1 LLRAVCY
8 IDFNQISPKEQSMSA
23 LPSVAPAIVLTGQG
37 GTETMKLADIPLPEI
52 GPDDVMIRIQA
63 AGVNRA
69 DAVQRQGGYPPPP
82 GESEI
87 LGLEV
92 AGTIAAV
99 GDNVSQ
105 YAPGDEV
112 CALLAGGGYATYC
125 RVNVAQVLPIPKGY
139 SMVQAAA
146 LPEVFFTVW
155 TNVFDLGRLQEGE
168 TFLVHGGSSGIG
180 TAAIMLAKHRG
191 ATVITTAGSAEKCAA
206 CEALGATRAINYKQE
221 DFVDV
226 IANELDMK
234 IDVVLDMVGGDYMQR
249 DLGLM
254 NPGGRHVSIAFLA
267 GPMSNISVIDI
278 MMKRLTVTGSTLRAR
293 PVEFKG
299 TVAQSVYDH
308 VWPALEAGAF
318 EPVIDS
324 TFPLAKAAE
333 AHHLIESSAH
343 IGKIILTVD

>member
-1 LLRAVCY
+1 
-8 IDFNQISPKEQSMSA
+8 MSA

-37 GTETMKLADIPLPEI
+37 GTENMKLDNIPLPEI
-52 GPDDVMIRIQA
+52 GPDDVMIRVQA

-92 AGTIAAV
+92 AGTIVAQ

-105 YAPGDEV
+105 YQLGDDV

-125 RVNVAQVLPIPKGY
+125 RVNVAQVLPVPKGY

-146 LPEVFFTVW
+146 LPEVFMTVW
-155 TNVFDLGRLQEGE
+155 TNVFDLGRLKAGE

-191 ATVITTAGSAEKCAA
+191 ATVIATAGSAEKCAA
-206 CEALGATRAINYKQE
+206 CEKLGATRAINYKEE

-226 IANELDMK
+226 ITNELDTK
-234 IDVVLDMVGGDYMQR
+234 IDVVLDMVGGDYIQR
-249 DLGLM
+249 DLGMM
-254 NPGGRHVSIAFLA
+254 NPEGRHVSIAFLA
-267 GPMSNISVIDI
+267 GAMSNVSVIDI

-293 PVEFKG
+293 PVAFKG
-299 TVAQSVYDH
+299 DVAKSVLEH

-324 TFPLAKAAE
+324 TFPLAQAAE
-333 AHHLIESSAH
+333 AHHLIESSQH